1 VAKHSNETDSRI
13 VIGNC
18 TNTDN
23 DEDESHVSSKI
34 KQNLALTGEEECEYD
49 YVNSGF
55 IEEGKIK
62 VK

>member
-1 VAKHSNETDSRI
+1 VAKHNNETDSWI

-18 TNTDN
+18 DN
-23 DEDESHVSSKI
+23 DEDDESHVSSKI
-34 KQNLALTGEEECEYD
+34 KQNLTLTEEEAEYD